1 MVGQGRGRAARA
13 RQGDGSVDSKHGA
26 KAVIGAGSCRRA
38 VAPRLP
44 VVALAALVLLVQ
56 GCGEEGSDRPLV
68 PQKGTYQGRA
78 DQPLDQEQLEALRQR
93 AREQPQM

>member
-1 MVGQGRGRAARA
+1 MSTAKR
-13 RQGDGSVDSKHGA
+13 GA
-26 KAVIGAGSCRRA
+26 KAVIGAGPRRRA

-44 VVALAALVLLVQ
+44 VVAFAALVLLVQ
-56 GCGEEGSDRPLV
+56 GCGGEEQDRPLM

-78 DQPLDQEQLEALRQR
+78 DQPLDQQQLEALRQR